1 MIMRVRLTIMRN
13 MKKRVLAVL
22 LVAAPFLAMPAHAV
36 PNIENLAVKPS
47 GGAPGEV
54 EIAVSINRPTP
65 LDLSCDAILQTG
77 DGGKPQRLEYGLG
90 DRRTKIIKY
99 TYKTAGTYRVKVS
112 GTGEH
117 ACAGTREA
125 RVSVAAA
132 QTAKVSDKTAARP
145 RCPRG
150 WTLVVDSLKGE
161 RYTCRADPPAQALK
175 CSGRTKYFAEN
186 GEIGCR

>member
-1 MIMRVRLTIMRN
+1 
-13 MKKRVLAVL
+13 MKRKIFAVL
-22 LVAAPFLAMPAHAV
+22 LVAAPPFVALPAHAV

-54 EIAVSINRPTP
+54 EISVSINRPTP

-77 DGGKPQRLEYGLG
+77 DGSKPQRLEYGLG

-99 TYKTAGTYRVKVS
+99 TYKKAGTYRVKVS
-112 GTGEH
+112 GTGDH
-117 ACAGTREA
+117 ACAGTRETQ
-125 RVSVAAA
+125 VKVATTA
-132 QTAKVSDKTAARP
+132 QTAKASEKTATKP

-150 WTLVVDSLKGE
+150 WTLVVDSVKGD

-175 CSGRTKYFAEN
+175 CSGGTKYFAGN
-186 GEIGCR
+186 GEFGCR

>member
-1 MIMRVRLTIMRN
+1 
-13 MKKRVLAVL
+13 MKRKIFAVL
-22 LVAAPFLAMPAHAV
+22 LVAAPPFVALPAHAV
-36 PNIENLAVKPS
+36 PNIENLAVKAS

-54 EIAVSINRPTP
+54 EISVSINRPTP

-77 DGGKPQRLEYGLG
+77 DGSKPQRLEYGLG

-99 TYKTAGTYRVKVS
+99 TYKKAGTYRVKVS

-117 ACAGTREA
+117 ACAGTRET

-132 QTAKVSDKTAARP
+132 AQTAKASEKTAARP

-150 WTLVVDSLKGE
+150 WTLVADSFKGE

-175 CSGRTKYFAEN
+175 CGGDTKYFAKN

>member
-1 MIMRVRLTIMRN
+1 
-13 MKKRVLAVL
+13 MKRKIFAVL
-22 LVAAPFLAMPAHAV
+22 LAAAPPFLATPAHAV

-54 EIAVSINRPTP
+54 EIAISIYRPTP

-77 DGGKPQRLEYGLG
+77 DGSKPQRLEYGLG

-99 TYKTAGTYRVKVS
+99 TYTKAGTYRVKVS

-132 QTAKVSDKTAARP
+132 EKTAARP
-145 RCPRG
+145 KCPRG
-150 WTLVVDSLKGE
+150 WTLAADSFKGE
-161 RYTCRADPPAQALK
+161 RYTCRADSPAQALK
-175 CSGRTKYFAEN
+175 CGGGTKYFSET
-186 GEIGCR
+186 GTIGCR

>member
-1 MIMRVRLTIMRN
+1 
-13 MKKRVLAVL
+13 MKRKIFAVL
-22 LVAAPFLAMPAHAV
+22 LVAAPPFLATPAHAV
-36 PNIENLAVKPS
+36 PNVEHLAVKPS

-54 EIAVSINRPTP
+54 EIAISIYRPTP

-77 DGGKPQRLEYGLG
+77 DGSKPQRLEYGLG
-90 DRRTKIIKY
+90 DRRTKIVKY
-99 TYKTAGTYRVKVS
+99 TYTKAGTYRVKVS

-132 QTAKVSDKTAARP
+132 QTATAARP
-145 RCPRG
+145 KCPRG
-150 WTLVVDSLKGE
+150 WTLVADSSRGE

-175 CSGRTKYFAEN
+175 CNGVTKYFAEN
-186 GEIGCR
+186 GMIGCR

>member
-1 MIMRVRLTIMRN
+1 
-13 MKKRVLAVL
+13 MKRKFFAML
-22 LVAAPFLAMPAHAV
+22 LVAAPPFVALPAHAV
-36 PNIENLAVKPS
+36 PNIEHLTVKPS
-47 GGAPGEV
+47 GGAPAEV

-77 DGGKPQRLEYGLG
+77 DGSKPQRLEYGLG

-112 GTGEH
+112 GTGKH

-125 RVSVAAA
+125 RISVGTAA
-132 QTAKVSDKTAARP
+132 QSAKATERTAAMP
-145 RCPRG
+145 KCPRG
-150 WTLVVDSLKGE
+150 WTLVADSLKGE

-175 CSGRTKYFAEN
+175 CGGGTKYFARN

>member
-1 MIMRVRLTIMRN
+1 
-13 MKKRVLAVL
+13 MKRKVFALL
-22 LVAAPFLAMPAHAV
+22 LVAAPPFVALPAHAV
-36 PNIENLAVKPS
+36 PNIEHLTVKPS
-47 GGAPGEV
+47 GGAPTEV

-77 DGGKPQRLEYGLG
+77 DGRKPQRLEYGLG

-99 TYKTAGTYRVKVS
+99 TYKTAGTYRVKAS

-117 ACAGTREA
+117 ACKGTREA
-125 RVSVAAA
+125 RISVATAA
-132 QTAKVSDKTAARP
+132 QSAKASEKTAAGP
-145 RCPRG
+145 KCPRG
-150 WTLVVDSLKGE
+150 WTLVADSFKGE

-175 CSGRTKYFAEN
+175 CGGGTKYFAKS

>member
-1 MIMRVRLTIMRN
+1 
-13 MKKRVLAVL
+13 MKRKIFAVL
-22 LVAAPFLAMPAHAV
+22 LVAAPPFLATPAHAV
-36 PNIENLAVKPS
+36 PNVEHLAVKPS

-54 EIAVSINRPTP
+54 EIAISIYRPTP

-77 DGGKPQRLEYGLG
+77 DGSKPQRLEYSLG
-90 DRRTKIIKY
+90 DRRTKIVKH
-99 TYKTAGTYRVKVS
+99 TYQKAGTYRVKVS

-132 QTAKVSDKTAARP
+132 QTAKATQKMAARP
-145 RCPRG
+145 KCPKG
-150 WTLVVDSLKGE
+150 WTLVADSFKGE

-175 CSGRTKYFAEN
+175 CGGDAKYFAKN

>member
-1 MIMRVRLTIMRN
+1 
-13 MKKRVLAVL
+13 MKRKIFAVL
-22 LVAAPFLAMPAHAV
+22 LVAAPLFLAMPAHAV

-99 TYKTAGTYRVKVS
+99 TYTKAGTYRVKVS

-132 QTAKVSDKTAARP
+132 QTAKAAEKTAARP
-145 RCPRG
+145 KCPRG
-150 WTLVVDSLKGE
+150 WTLVADSFKGE

-175 CSGRTKYFAEN
+175 CGGGTKYFAAN